1 MVLGLVLFV
10 SCLAQP
16 GCAIPVA
23 SDSPSPVA
31 RPSGENTP
39 VSAKADAKSDA
50 ASSAEVNSGAP
61 VLGYAPG
68 EFARTPAAAVPT
80 EPSALAPIVV
90 RNKPLGLPAAPRP
103 ALGGWRESSTRRH
116 EWYGLAVAA
125 HGAAAFDA
133 WSTRRAIS
141 AGAGA
146 ESNPMLRPF
155 ANSGAVYAATQLCPA
170 FMDFL
175 GRRMMRSPNPWMR
188 KMWWVPQSAGMA
200 MSLAAGVHNIR
211 IVQ

>member
-1 MVLGLVLFV
+1 MVLDLVLLLSF
-10 SCLAQP
+10 LAQP
-16 GCAIPVA
+16 GSTTPVT

-31 RPSGENTP
+31 RRSGENAP
-39 VSAKADAKSDA
+39 LSVEADAKSDA

-90 RNKPLGLPAAPRP
+90 RNKPLGLPEAPRP
-103 ALGGWRESSTRRH
+103 ALGGWRESSTRRR

-125 HGAAAFDA
+125 HGAATFDA
-133 WSTRRAIS
+133 WSTRRAIN
-141 AGAGA
+141 AGAGT
-146 ESNPMLRPF
+146 ESNPLLRPF
-155 ANSGAVYAATQLCPA
+155 ANSGALYAATQVCPA
-170 FMDFL
+170 FMDFF
-175 GRRMMRSPNPWMR
+175 GRRMMRSPNPWIR

-200 MSLAAGVHNIR
+200 MSLAAGVHNVR
-211 IVQ
+211 LVQ

>member
-1 MVLGLVLFV
+1 MVLDLVLFV
-10 SCLAQP
+10 SFLAQP

-31 RPSGENTP
+31 RRSGENAP
-39 VSAKADAKSDA
+39 LSVEADAKSDA

-90 RNKPLGLPAAPRP
+90 RNKPLGLPEAPRP
-103 ALGGWRESSTRRH
+103 ALSGWRESSTRRH
-116 EWYGLAVAA
+116 EWYGMAVAA

-146 ESNPMLRPF
+146 ESNPLLRPF
-155 ANSGAVYAATQLCPA
+155 ANSGAVYAATQVCPA